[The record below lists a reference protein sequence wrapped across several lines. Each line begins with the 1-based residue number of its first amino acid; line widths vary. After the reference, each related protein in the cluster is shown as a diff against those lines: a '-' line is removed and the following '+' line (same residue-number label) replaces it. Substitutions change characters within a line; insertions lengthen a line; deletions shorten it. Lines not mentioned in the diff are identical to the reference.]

1 MAVIG
6 FNLTKIL
13 VERKGPIKGGVKV
26 NTNMNITDVKKE
38 DIVISQSKDTLN
50 FDFNFSINYKS
61 ASSNVLVADI
71 LFEGRILYLVDPKDT
86 KKILEDWKKKTIDDS
101 IRVPLLNSILAKCN
115 IKALVLEEEIGLPS
129 HIPLPSFKGKQEK
142 KK

>member
-13 VERKGPIKGGVKV
+13 VERKGPIKGAVKV
-26 NTNMNITDVKKE
+26 NTKINVTDIKKE
-38 DIVISQSKDTLN
+38 DITIAQGKDVMN
-50 FDFNFSINYKS
+50 FNFNFAIEY
-61 ASSNVLVADI
+61 SSTSNNSKVADI
-71 LFEGRILYLVDPKDT
+71 SFEGKILYLVDPKDT
-86 KKILEDWKKKTIDDS
+86 KKILEDWKNKKIADE
-101 IRVPLLNSILAKCN
+101 IRIPIFNTMLAKCN
-115 IKALVLEEEIGLPS
+115 IKALVLEEDLGLPS